1 MDKTDELKA
10 EVERLHDLVRALRKE
25 MDRQVREL
33 REEKDRALELVDQMR
48 EQMEAADA
56 LIESWIEAFEK
67 EQDDSGVPARANE
80 TLAHGKALV
89 KSAPLQLGFS
99 LAATICR
106 PYTTKRLAEGIL
118 AVTRHSGSV

>member
-48 EQMEAADA
+48 EQIEAADA

-67 EQDDSGVPARANE
+67 EQDDSGVPARASE
-80 TLAHGKALV
+80 ALAHGKALV
-89 KSAPLQLGFS
+89 K
-99 LAATICR
+99 AA
-106 PYTTKRLAEGIL
+106 KGLEA
-118 AVTRHSGSV
+118 